1 MSDTKQVEAKVLQ
14 RVQVHTPNEGP
25 STVVLEM
32 VTQHCSEYFSLN
44 RAELG
49 KVAEL
54 LKTEAEKVPN
64 GSAGGPETA

>member
-1 MSDTKQVEAKVLQ
+1 MSETKQVEAKVLQ

-32 VTQHCSEYFSLN
+32 VTQQGSEYFSLD
-44 RAELG
+44 RSELR

-54 LKTEAEKVPN
+54 LKIESEKLPN
-64 GSAGGPETA
+64 